1 MEEWERRWGMKSMKF
16 GREEQDKVEEGENGD
31 DEEEREEE
39 EFGKKRKSA

>member
-1 MEEWERRWGMKSMKF
+1 MEEWERGWGMKF